1 MSSQFIFLIMSI
13 LQAIILGIVQGLT
26 EFLPVSSSGHL
37 VLANYYFG
45 WSFPVPI
52 EVDIITNTGTLLAVL
67 ISLRHDIYRA
77 AVGFFRGL
85 VSKQARKEDDWHLA
99 ILVILGSIPT
109 AIIGLLLKPYFE
121 SLNTPFYVSIAL
133 ILTGLILWFAP
144 KTANKSKI
152 KDISFKDAL
161 LGGIAQGL
169 AVIPGISRSGST
181 ITAMLWRDINPELAA
196 RFSFLMYL
204 VVSLGVTIMSASDLK
219 EAELGLGVLF
229 AMFLASFITG
239 FLALKLLFYILKKG
253 QFKIFAPYLW
263 LVATITL
270 IKLLL
275 F

>member
-1 MSSQFIFLIMSI
+1 MSI
-13 LQAIILGIVQGLT
+13 LQAIVLGIVQGLT

-45 WSFPVPI
+45 WGFPVPI

-67 ISLRHDIYRA
+67 ISLHKDVYKA
-77 AVGFFRGL
+77 ATGFFKGL
-85 VSKQARKEDDWHLA
+85 VSKKARQEPSWHLA
-99 ILVILGSIPT
+99 LLVIIGSLPT

-133 ILTGLILWFAP
+133 IITGFILWFAP
-144 KTANKSKI
+144 KSASKTQI
-152 KDISFKDAL
+152 KEISFKDAV

-181 ITAMLWRDINPELAA
+181 ITAMLWRNINPELAA

-219 EAELGLGVLF
+219 EAQLGLGVLF

-239 FLALKLLFYILKKG
+239 FFALKLLFYILKKG
-253 QFKIFAPYLW
+253 RFKYFAPYLW
-263 LVATITL
+263 LIATITL
-270 IKLLL
+270 VKLSI